1 MNIVTHFHHQFLTG
15 YLQSRT
21 ASWKMHPCYPSRVKK
36 IEARNYVENCWVR
49 VNSVIA
55 CTCLPTTSL
64 LPKLPEGAEKKKTL
78 ILPLIL
84 VIKLTGSILL
94 TCDAVQEYHYSVAR
108 GERARAK
115 KQPSSKGGL
124 CAEQCLLF
132 CFANGSYG
140 NPRTLTYA
148 VIATREHQS
157 K

>member
-1 MNIVTHFHHQFLTG
+1 MLALVFQPLHCCQNFHCRR
-15 YLQSRT
+15 SR
-21 ASWKMHPCYPSRVKK
+21 
-36 IEARNYVENCWVR
+36 
-49 VNSVIA
+49 
-55 CTCLPTTSL
+55 
-64 LPKLPEGAEKKKTL
+64 EKEKS

-94 TCDAVQEYHYSVAR
+94 TCDAVQEYLYSVAH

-140 NPRTLTYA
+140 NSRTLTYA
-148 VIATREHQS
+148 VIASREHQS